1 MMAFSVVDV
10 VGVGHA
16 SLKIYIRFDCR
27 LYPEVVGE
35 DREIRS
41 AKNN

>member
-16 SLKIYIRFDCR
+16 SLKIYIWFDCR
-27 LYPEVVGE
+27 LYSEG
-35 DREIRS
+35 
-41 AKNN
+41 